1 VLIGLLIVIVLVLAI
16 FALIGAIWGK
26 DAAQGCFGLTASCAV
41 QLALAALAGLV
52 LGVVLLVILSASGAL
67 H

>member
-1 VLIGLLIVIVLVLAI
+1 MIGFLVVIILILAI

-26 DAAQGCFGLTASCAV
+26 DTAQGCFGFTASCGL

-52 LGVVLLVILSASGAL
+52 LGVVILVILSASGAL
-67 H
+67 R